1 MNTTKSIRDN
11 NDHWLVNDRYKI
23 YKANGV
29 TYDTL
34 RAEDI
39 PQSIFGIRD
48 RMMEC
53 NRIVKAR
60 S

>member
-1 MNTTKSIRDN
+1 MNQSIRDN

-23 YKANGV
+23 YKTNGV
-29 TYDTL
+29 VYDTIK
-34 RAEDI
+34 AEDI

-53 NRIVKAR
+53 NRYPKAR